1 MIPLKIAGSGIY
13 RPRQSVLSSD
23 LDARIGK
30 DIGWTENKFKIKS
43 RGVAD
48 KEETS
53 SYMGAEAA
61 KIALERAGWK
71 TTDPDVIVGACGVME
86 QPIPS
91 TSVLI
96 QHKLGLGKSGIP
108 TFDVNLTCLS
118 FLTAFDLVSMG
129 IACGN
134 WKKALIVS
142 SDIAS
147 AGLDYSIPETASIF
161 GDGAAAI
168 CIEATTDP
176 DGPGL
181 LSRGFETYGDAHQV
195 AALRAGGTKLRVEEG
210 YDALVKGSRFEMNA
224 FEIFK
229 AAGKCLPKLIDRV
242 LQQGGQSRESLDL
255 ILCHQASAPAV
266 EHIRRLFSSAPDRV
280 VNIFPTVGNQ
290 IATSL
295 PTVLAHTFENKLAGP
310 GDNILLLGTAA
321 GISAGTMLLRV

>member
-13 RPRQSVLSSD
+13 RPKQSVPSSA
-23 LDARIGK
+23 LDNRIGK
-30 DIGWTENKFKIKS
+30 DTGWTESKFGIKS

-48 KEETS
+48 RDETS

-61 KIALERAGWK
+61 KRALEKAGWNK
-71 TTDPDVIVGACGVME
+71 TEPDVIVGACGVME

-118 FLTAFDLVSMG
+118 FLSAFDIVSMG
-129 IACGN
+129 IASGN

-147 AGLDYSIPETASIF
+147 AGLDYSVPETASIF

-168 CIEATTDP
+168 CVEAANDR
-176 DGPGL
+176 DGPGI
-181 LSRGFETYGDAHQV
+181 LSRGFETYGDANHV
-195 AALRAGGTKLRVEEG
+195 ATLRAGGTKIRVEEG

-224 FEIFK
+224 FEVFK
-229 AAGKCLPKLIDRV
+229 AAGKCLPRLIDRV
-242 LQQGGQSRESLDL
+242 LE
-255 ILCHQASAPAV
+255 
-266 EHIRRLFSSAPDRV
+266 
-280 VNIFPTVGNQ
+280 
-290 IATSL
+290 
-295 PTVLAHTFENKLAGP
+295 
-310 GDNILLLGTAA
+310 
-321 GISAGTMLLRV
+321 